1 MKNGAMNHLNATLS
15 VSDTFS
21 FAGGFPSALPR
32 GDEGPEEGL
41 LMPEWG
47 YTITAIILFLI
58 GFFGFFFNLIVI
70 VLMYKDIQVSVLCC
84 YCCCLP
90 LLHTTPT
97 CLIALSVISSGRRLT

>member
-15 VSDTFS
+15 VSETFS
-21 FAGGFPSALPR
+21 FAGEFPSALPR

-70 VLMYKDIQVSVLCC
+70 VLMYKDIQVSVLFIVASSSS
-84 YCCCLP
+84 
-90 LLHTTPT
+90 HHPT
-97 CLIALSVISSGRRLT
+97 CLIALSVSSGRRST